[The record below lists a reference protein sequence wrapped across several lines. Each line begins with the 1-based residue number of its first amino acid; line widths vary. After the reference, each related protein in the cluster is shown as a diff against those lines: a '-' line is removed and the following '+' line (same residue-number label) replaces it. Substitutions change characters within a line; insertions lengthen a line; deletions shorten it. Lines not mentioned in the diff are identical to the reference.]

1 MKETLRTTLWK
12 WH

>member
-1 MKETLRTTLWK
+1 MLTFEKTLWK